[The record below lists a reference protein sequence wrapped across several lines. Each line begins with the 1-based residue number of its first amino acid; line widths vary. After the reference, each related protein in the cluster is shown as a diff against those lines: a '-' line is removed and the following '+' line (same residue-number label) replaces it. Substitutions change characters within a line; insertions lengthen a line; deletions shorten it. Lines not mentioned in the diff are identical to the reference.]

1 MRLLLN
7 QEWYEAVSSEGQ
19 FEADYESLIRN
30 HASSLFPE
38 YQTVAFKTPVE
49 SEEGRRIPD
58 LALIDRHYRYWWV
71 VEVEM
76 AHHSLYGHVIPQVEV
91 FARGKY
97 GREHVSYIFS
107 RSNTLNHQSLA
118 DMIKG
123 AQPRV
128 LVVVNQSVPTWMDPI
143 HRLDSLVTIVE
154 VFRSGRNQHILRI
167 NGDYPSNS
175 DTSVLSSC
183 RLDSAIPRLLKVD
196 SPAALG
202 IESNAKIPIRFDGGL
217 TSWSRLD
224 TADGVWLCPLGR
236 NPLSTNQDYLIVE
249 DSDGHASFKEAC

>member
-7 QEWYEAVSSEGQ
+7 EEWFDAVSSEGQ
-19 FEADYESLIRN
+19 YESEFQDIIIGR
-30 HASSLFPE
+30 ADSLFPD
-38 YQTVAFKTPVE
+38 YYVVSFNALVE
-49 SEEGRRIPD
+49 SEDGRRRPD
-58 LALIDRHYRYWWV
+58 LALIDRNYRYWWV

-97 GREHVSYIFS
+97 GQEHCDHLIS
-107 RSNTLNHQSLA
+107 RCNELNPVDLA

-128 LVVVNQSVPTWMDPI
+128 VVLVNRSVPDWIEPI
-143 HRLDSLVTIVE
+143 HGLDGIVTIVE

-167 NGDYPSNS
+167 DGEYPTRSAVN
-175 DTSVLSSC
+175 VLSMC
-183 RLDSAIPRLLKVD
+183 NLDNTMARLLQID

-202 IESNAKIPIRFDGGL
+202 VGSGDQISIRFQGGI
-217 TSWSRLD
+217 TIWSRLD
-224 TADGVWLCPLGR
+224 SADKVWLIPSGR
-236 NPLSTNQDYLIVE
+236 NPLSANQSYRILKDA
-249 DSDGHASFKEAC
+249 DGGMSFEEA